1 MVSTADSEGRTPP
14 APGAKV
20 FPRTLGRLVVHLR
33 YSGVR
38 VTDLDRSV
46 GFYTRVLGLREVSRG
61 DLSQYG
67 RGTWVLLQDP
77 TSHQRLELNWYP
89 KGSQFDVPFVTG
101 EGLDHIG
108 FYLGP
113 VPAAALVRAYQR
125 LLRNGGGPTSVTP
138 ASTGGWVAYV
148 TDPDG
153 NWIEIFRDQTPA
165 EKKAA
170 RARAAAERRKAKRR

>member
-1 MVSTADSEGRTPP
+1 M
-14 APGAKV
+14 
-20 FPRTLGRLVVHLR
+20 HLR

-38 VTDLDRSV
+38 VTDLDRSLR
-46 GFYTRVLGLREVSRG
+46 FYTRSLGLREVSRG

-77 TSHQRLELNWYP
+77 ASHQRLELNWYP
-89 KGSQFDVPFVTG
+89 PGSQFDVPFVIG

-108 FYLGP
+108 FFLGP
-113 VPAAALVRAYQR
+113 VSAAALTRTYQR
-125 LLRNGGGPTSVTP
+125 LLRQGAGPTNVTP
-138 ASTGGWVAYV
+138 TSTDGWVGYV

-165 EKKAA
+165 EKRRAKAQ
-170 RARAAAERRKAKRR
+170 AAAETRRKKRR

>member
-1 MVSTADSEGRTPP
+1 M
-14 APGAKV
+14 
-20 FPRTLGRLVVHLR
+20 HLR

-38 VTDLDRSV
+38 VTDLDRSLR
-46 GFYTRVLGLREVSRG
+46 FYTKALGLREVTRG

-77 TSHQRLELNWYP
+77 ASHQRLELNWYP
-89 KGSQFDVPFVTG
+89 KGSQFDVPFVIG

-108 FYLGP
+108 FFLGS
-113 VPAAALVRAYQR
+113 VSAATLHRTYQR
-125 LLRNGGGPTSVTP
+125 LLRQGAGPTNVTP
-138 ASTGGWVAYV
+138 ASTDGWVGYV

-165 EKKAA
+165 EKRRAK
-170 RARAAAERRKAKRR
+170 ARAAAEKRRKRRR

>member
-1 MVSTADSEGRTPP
+1 MQ
-14 APGAKV
+14 
-20 FPRTLGRLVVHLR
+20 LR

-46 GFYTRVLGLREVSRG
+46 RFYTRALGLREVSRG

-77 TSHQRLELNWYP
+77 RSRQRLELNWYP
-89 KGSQFDVPFVTG
+89 PGSQFDVPFVVG

-108 FYLGP
+108 FFLGP
-113 VPAAALVRAYQR
+113 VPAATLNRTYRR
-125 LLRNGGGPTSVTP
+125 LLRQGAGPTSVTP
-138 ASTGGWVAYV
+138 ATTEGFVGYV

-153 NWIEIFRDQTPA
+153 NWIEIFRDLTA
-165 EKKAA
+165 EEKRKA
-170 RARAAAERRKAKRR
+170 RRKAANP

>member
-1 MVSTADSEGRTPP
+1 M
-14 APGAKV
+14 
-20 FPRTLGRLVVHLR
+20 HLR

-38 VTDLDRSV
+38 VTDLNRSLR
-46 GFYTRVLGLREVSRG
+46 FYTKALGLREVSRG

-77 TSHQRLELNWYP
+77 SSHQRLELNWYP

-108 FYLGP
+108 FFLGP
-113 VPAAALVRAYQR
+113 VPAGTLSRMVKR
-125 LLRNGGGPTSVTP
+125 LLRHGAGPTNVTP
-138 ASTGGWVAYV
+138 ATTEGWVGYV

-153 NWIEIFRDQTPA
+153 NWIEIFRAQTTA
-165 EKKAA
+165 EKRREKAKV
-170 RARAAAERRKAKRR
+170 AAAKRRKKRR